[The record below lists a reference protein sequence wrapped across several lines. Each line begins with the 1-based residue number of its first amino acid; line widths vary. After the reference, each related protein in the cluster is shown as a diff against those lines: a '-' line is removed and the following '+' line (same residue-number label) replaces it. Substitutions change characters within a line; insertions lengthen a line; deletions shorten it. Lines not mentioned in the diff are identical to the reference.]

1 MTLES
6 FPSNVSIVLLV
17 LRKSVVGKTLA
28 LWVTDLLHAIQI
40 QTWLVSTLRSI
51 GPASRTER
59 HDKLPNS
66 VGLLD
71 CWKFPSIS
79 CPDSIKNVFKLNFQ
93 GLSNDI
99 LLVQRSRLD
108 RPSIDKGS
116 IWKDKKLHD
125 CLDKFSTRPIDFVI
139 RL

>member
-1 MTLES
+1 MEMSPNLIDSAVPNPMTLES

-28 LWVTDLLHAIQI
+28 LRVTDLLHAIQI

-51 GPASRTER
+51 GPASRTEI

-79 CPDSIKNVFKLNFQ
+79 CHDSIKNVFKLNFQ
-93 GLSNDI
+93 GLS
-99 LLVQRSRLD
+99 RRGTERYTS
-108 RPSIDKGS
+108 GS
-116 IWKDKKLHD
+116 AI
-125 CLDKFSTRPIDFVI
+125 
-139 RL
+139 